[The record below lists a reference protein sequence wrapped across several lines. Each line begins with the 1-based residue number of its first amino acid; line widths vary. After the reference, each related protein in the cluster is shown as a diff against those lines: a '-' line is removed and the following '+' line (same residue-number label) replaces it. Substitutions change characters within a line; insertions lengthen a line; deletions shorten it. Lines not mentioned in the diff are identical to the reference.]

1 MMKGLT
7 MIENIDIAYCMAKLE
22 DRIRREWISAKNYLD
37 YCSFV
42 RDCNAREMS
51 KIAALGVEDPVYERI
66 IARRE
71 IMIYAF
77 EVAFG
82 VDYL

>member
-1 MMKGLT
+1 
-7 MIENIDIAYCMAKLE
+7 MIDNIDIAYCMAKLE
-22 DRIRREWISAKNYLD
+22 DRIRREWNSTKNYLD
-37 YCSFV
+37 YC
-42 RDCNAREMS
+42 D
-51 KIAALGVEDPVYERI
+51 GVEDPVYERI

-77 EVAFG
+77 EVTFG

>member
-1 MMKGLT
+1 
-7 MIENIDIAYCMAKLE
+7 MIDNIDIAYCMAKLE
-22 DRIRREWISAKNYLD
+22 DRIRREWNSAKNYLD
-37 YCSFV
+37 YS
-42 RDCNAREMS
+42 D
-51 KIAALGVEDPVYERI
+51 GVEDPVYERI
-66 IARRE
+66 INRRE

>member
-7 MIENIDIAYCMAKLE
+7 MIDNIDIAYCMAKLE
-22 DRIRREWISAKNYLD
+22 DRIRREWISAKNCLD
-37 YCSFV
+37 YC
-42 RDCNAREMS
+42 DGN
-51 KIAALGVEDPVYERI
+51 VEDPVYERI
-66 IARRE
+66 IARRG

-82 VDYL
+82 VDYLRI